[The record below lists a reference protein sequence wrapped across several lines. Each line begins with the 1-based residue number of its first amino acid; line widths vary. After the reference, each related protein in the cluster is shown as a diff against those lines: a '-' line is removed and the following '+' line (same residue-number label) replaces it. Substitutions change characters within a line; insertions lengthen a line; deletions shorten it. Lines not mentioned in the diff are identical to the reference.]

1 MPESDSLPCG
11 LYDTPLDEELAAF
24 LEERPDLI
32 ATLVSTDDESAPHT
46 YSQFVWQVIR
56 KALPIAKPRR
66 QLEIANRL
74 IELLSAEDGLDYT
87 RRNPLLR
94 RPKFHLIEV
103 RPGSSTHAMVLPFL
117 KGFQAGVVLNG

>member
-1 MPESDSLPCG
+1 MPESESLPCG

-56 KALPIAKPRR
+56 KALPIAPVR

-74 IELLSAEDGLDYT
+74 IKLLSAEDGLDYT
-87 RRNPLLR
+87 RRKIPLR
-94 RPKFHLIEV
+94 RPKSHLIEV
-103 RPGSSTHAMVLPFL
+103 RPVSSTHAMVLPFL
-117 KGFQAGVVLNG
+117 KGFQSGVVLNG